1 MKTIVA
7 LATAPLNC
15 AIHIIRVSGN
25 KAYQIVNA
33 ITQQRVTKVGYSL
46 QRAIIINK
54 KKQIIDDV
62 ILAKYVA
69 PRSYTG
75 EDIVEINCHGGVFVA
90 NQILQLLVA
99 NGAVYA
105 KHGEF
110 TQRALLNGKIDLLKA
125 NGVNNIINSMNFT
138 ALQISHNS
146 LNGNLSKEIRQIED
160 DIFKIIGNIEIN
172 IDYPEYE
179 DYEDLTTN
187 VLLKKLKPI
196 KKQLHKL
203 LDYSII
209 ANKITY
215 GIKIAIIGKTNVGKS
230 SILNLILNENKA
242 IVSNIPG
249 TTRDLV
255 EGKINYKNLTL
266 NFIDTAGIRK
276 HSNQLELI
284 GIKKS
289 YEQMKIV
296 DLILFVTDASK
307 PITPFEQSLLKQI
320 KNKPHLIIKNKCDLG
335 KKNAIEGFSF
345 SCKKDKIKSLLDEI
359 VKILNFSEINN
370 TNLTFVQ
377 TIQEIGNL
385 KKIINTIN
393 NIEVSIKKKQPIDL
407 IVEDIYQI
415 DQYLADLLGENKNI
429 DFLEK
434 MFKNFCIG
442 K

>member
-1 MKTIVA
+1 MKTITA

-15 AIHIIRVSGN
+15 AIHIIRISGN

-33 ITQQRVTKVGYSL
+33 ITKQKVVKIGYTL
-46 QRAIIINK
+46 QRATIINE

-62 ILAKYVA
+62 IFAKYVA
-69 PRSYTG
+69 PKSYTG
-75 EDIVEINCHGGVFVA
+75 EDIIEINCHGGIFVA

-99 NGAVYA
+99 HGAVYA

-125 NGVNNIINSMNFT
+125 NGINNIINSMNFT
-138 ALQISHNS
+138 ALQIAHNS
-146 LNGNLSKEIRQIED
+146 LNGNLSKEIKQIKD
-160 DIFKIIGNIEIN
+160 DIFKIIGNIEVN

-187 VLLKKLKPI
+187 VLLKKLEPI
-196 KKQLHKL
+196 KKQLTNL

-215 GIKIAIIGKTNVGKS
+215 GIKVAIIGKTNVGKS

-242 IVSNIPG
+242 IVSNVPG

-276 HSNQLELI
+276 HSNQLEQI

-289 YEQMKIV
+289 YEQMKIA

-320 KNKPHLIIKNKCDLG
+320 KNKPHLIIKNKCDLY
-335 KKNAIEGFSF
+335 KKNTVKGFDF
-345 SCKKDKIKSLLDEI
+345 SCKKNKIKSLLDEI
-359 VKILNFSEINN
+359 VKTLNFSEINN

-393 NIEVSIKKKQPIDL
+393 NIEVSIRKKQPIDL

-415 DQYLADLLGENKNI
+415 DQYLADLLGENKDI

>member
-146 LNGNLSKEIRQIED
+146 LNGNLSKEIKQIKD

-179 DYEDLTTN
+179 DYEDLTAN

-284 GIKKS
+284 GIRKS

-335 KKNAIEGFSF
+335 KKNAIEGFNF

>member
-146 LNGNLSKEIRQIED
+146 LNGNLSKEIRQIKD

-335 KKNAIEGFSF
+335 KKNAIEGFRF

-393 NIEVSIKKKQPIDL
+393 NIEVSIQKKQPIDL

>member
-146 LNGNLSKEIRQIED
+146 LNGNLSKEIKQIKD

-284 GIKKS
+284 GIRKS

-335 KKNAIEGFSF
+335 KKNAIKGFNF